1 MMSLLSSESSILNV
15 VEGITIAG
23 VVTLVL
29 YIFYILNVFKKD

>member
-1 MMSLLSSESSILNV
+1 MLEMLSSESTVLNI

-29 YIFYILNVFKKD
+29 YVFYILNVFKKE